1 MASCTQ
7 LATSGCEGRDGEPCI
22 CLNKL
27 EKYIYSLVKRI
38 DILKLEKRSNMAGRS
53 EGDKGKKEETY
64 SDEEDVYG
72 MKHWRASKLMGEAM
86 KIIQEGSKSEKKYMK
101 CLGQLEKITFL
112 DGCKDKED
120 ENTDGKLNCLIEL
133 YIIGCF
139 DSNRLIQI

>member
-1 MASCTQ
+1 
-7 LATSGCEGRDGEPCI
+7 
-22 CLNKL
+22 
-27 EKYIYSLVKRI
+27 
-38 DILKLEKRSNMAGRS
+38 MAGRS

-86 KIIQEGSKSEKKYMK
+86 KIIQEGSKSEKIYEMSGSTRKDH
-101 CLGQLEKITFL
+101 IL

-139 DSNRLIQI
+139 DSNHLIQI